1 MPYEIGG
8 RADKLG
14 NRFEVRWVIYQLM
27 EILEEKI
34 DYVILE
40 ALGDDERGVDVW
52 IGKTN
57 NTKEGQQCK
66 GRNGSKEIWDFASVN
81 GRGIFKNWK
90 HQLDADQ
97 LNKVSLVSPLAFTNL
112 EDLIERAKT
121 NESPMDFYN
130 NQILSSSKDFIK
142 FFKNFCNSM
151 DLNPENAQDLIKSI
165 SYLRRILYRQIP
177 DAMLKEIVLKKI
189 NYLFIGNEEQIYNT
203 FVAWIID
210 GDIYG
215 KELTRTE
222 ILKFLKDKEI
232 DFRNLALDSR
242 IVPRINEL
250 NQEYINGF
258 YCIDNNLIYRE
269 EFDKCKE
276 IINSEKSLIIHGKA
290 GRGKS
295 GCTLSIVEYCK
306 EEKIPYLA
314 IKLDRR
320 VPNGSSEKWGK
331 EIGLPASI
339 AHCLHSVSKNEKAV
353 LILDQLD
360 ALRWTQAHSRDALL
374 VCAEVINQIYQLNL
388 ERKHKIA
395 VVFVCRTYDLEN
407 DNNINSLFNDYGN
420 GTKFEWSK
428 VKVSVF
434 TEDIVRKVI
443 GDRYSLLTSK
453 LQRVIQIPSNLFIW
467 QQLSP
472 QESYAEC
479 SSTGHLITKWWN
491 QLERKCAD
499 YGLDVKEMNEII
511 NQIVDWLEKKGRIYF
526 PKNLINNSSYLEFLS
541 SNEFLIIQDSKVF
554 FAHQSILDNFF
565 ADKMLQKYFDEKNI
579 TEIVGEKDRQTPGK
593 RYQVQMLMEKLLEFE
608 SHDFLDI
615 GQKLFESKE
624 VRYFIKFVFIEVL
637 NQIEILD
644 NAIQDFILDKCEDE
658 MWSSYVINNVVFA
671 KPQYVRTLREG
682 GLLEKW
688 FADSEKKKTVFNL
701 LASISPD
708 YNIEDI
714 NFIKKHAFLSEKDD
728 EQFARCFSHDITQD
742 QEDFFELRMKLYE
755 KYPRLA
761 NGYYEFESALKKNE
775 IRSVRVLRLLLQNKL
790 KNQATNNHDY
800 GEDFFIK
807 DSETLINK
815 GQEVI
820 EILLPCVPLKDDGSL
835 LYSDW
840 SGNTIHRKTLERACI
855 QLIKKA
861 NAAIICSDPQLFWEK
876 YKHYM
881 GKNFQLFNEIILDGF
896 TYMPKQYSDKIIGYL
911 AENIGNNTIS
921 DTDNAS
927 DKLLL
932 AKKVLAIHA
941 NYCDMSI
948 YQQLESQIIH
958 YTSPQAKDTYIRRVD
973 FSKEEGNPNVYW
985 SFWGDLQFELLRE
998 LPEKRLSKAAKE
1010 LLLVL
1015 GRKFPNGKT
1024 KYTDSFSPNGW
1035 VKSSVSGKE
1044 LTPQRWLEILTNKKL
1059 NHKKSTRWTEVYG
1072 GFIENPL
1079 ERFSDTFRDVVSKN
1093 TVEMI
1098 ELVLSNKDTI
1108 LEGFIDS
1115 WLSGIAYS
1123 DSIENISDDL
1133 LKKVLLCFPCDDK
1146 SQRARYFTDII
1157 EKRRDI
1163 IWPQEI
1169 LNTLIEIAINHKDPE
1184 LGSPNI
1190 TSKDDKEMKS
1200 VEMLQSNAIN
1210 CVRGS
1215 ALQAIG
1221 ALLWTHDSL
1230 FENFKNTIE
1239 KLTQDENDA
1248 VKFATLYC
1256 LWPSYN
1262 LDREWTEGVLLALYE
1277 KDIRFAGFHR
1287 TRNML
1292 FLLYPRY
1299 RQKVLQVIQR
1309 CFISDDERLIQIG
1322 SMSISEMFIVNNEF
1336 AEIIGNTGV
1345 LTEKQAEGILDIAL
1359 LYFKETEYNPLVK
1372 QIILKFKKSSLN
1384 IEHTISRLFYD
1395 NLVDLDRD
1403 KDFLIEIVGSDL
1415 SRKLVHSFVR
1425 YLENESKSIIDFEE
1439 IILSMGTN
1447 IVQFR
1452 DKNNDYWGVE
1462 DEISKLIIG
1471 LYDETT
1477 NLKSPQMKAISDKC
1491 LDLWDLMYENQI
1503 GSIRNLSQKIMD
1515 R

>member
-40 ALGDDERGVDVW
+40 ALGDDERGIDVW

-151 DLNPENAQDLIKSI
+151 DLNPDNAQDLIKSI

-407 DNNINSLFNDYGN
+407 DNNINSLFNDYRN

-472 QESYAEC
+472 QENYAEC

-688 FADSEKKKTVFNL
+688 FADSEKKKIVFNL

-775 IRSVRVLRLLLQNKL
+775 IRSVRILRLLLQNKL
-790 KNQATNNHDY
+790 KNQATNNHNY

-840 SGNTIHRKTLERACI
+840 SEDTIHRKTLERACI

-958 YTSPQAKDTYIRRVD
+958 YTSPQAKDTYIRRID

-1024 KYTDSFSPNGW
+1024 KYTDSFSPSGR

-1044 LTPQRWLEILTNKKL
+1044 LPPQRWLEILTNKKL

-1072 GFIENPL
+1072 GFTKNSL

>member
-40 ALGDDERGVDVW
+40 ALGDDERGIDVW

-151 DLNPENAQDLIKSI
+151 DLNPDNAQDLIKSI

-407 DNNINSLFNDYGN
+407 DNNINSLFNDYRN

-472 QESYAEC
+472 QENYAEC

-511 NQIVDWLEKKGRIYF
+511 NQIVDWLKKKEGYTF
-526 PKNLINNSSYLEFLS
+526 PKIL
-541 SNEFLIIQDSKVF
+541 LII
-554 FAHQSILDNFF
+554 
-565 ADKMLQKYFDEKNI
+565 
-579 TEIVGEKDRQTPGK
+579 
-593 RYQVQMLMEKLLEFE
+593 
-608 SHDFLDI
+608 
-615 GQKLFESKE
+615 
-624 VRYFIKFVFIEVL
+624 
-637 NQIEILD
+637 
-644 NAIQDFILDKCEDE
+644 
-658 MWSSYVINNVVFA
+658 
-671 KPQYVRTLREG
+671 
-682 GLLEKW
+682 
-688 FADSEKKKTVFNL
+688 
-701 LASISPD
+701 
-708 YNIEDI
+708 
-714 NFIKKHAFLSEKDD
+714 
-728 EQFARCFSHDITQD
+728 
-742 QEDFFELRMKLYE
+742 
-755 KYPRLA
+755 
-761 NGYYEFESALKKNE
+761 
-775 IRSVRVLRLLLQNKL
+775 
-790 KNQATNNHDY
+790 
-800 GEDFFIK
+800 
-807 DSETLINK
+807 
-815 GQEVI
+815 
-820 EILLPCVPLKDDGSL
+820 
-835 LYSDW
+835 
-840 SGNTIHRKTLERACI
+840 
-855 QLIKKA
+855 
-861 NAAIICSDPQLFWEK
+861 
-876 YKHYM
+876 
-881 GKNFQLFNEIILDGF
+881 
-896 TYMPKQYSDKIIGYL
+896 
-911 AENIGNNTIS
+911 
-921 DTDNAS
+921 
-927 DKLLL
+927 
-932 AKKVLAIHA
+932 
-941 NYCDMSI
+941 
-948 YQQLESQIIH
+948 
-958 YTSPQAKDTYIRRVD
+958 RR
-973 FSKEEGNPNVYW
+973 
-985 SFWGDLQFELLRE
+985 
-998 LPEKRLSKAAKE
+998 
-1010 LLLVL
+1010 
-1015 GRKFPNGKT
+1015 
-1024 KYTDSFSPNGW
+1024 
-1035 VKSSVSGKE
+1035 
-1044 LTPQRWLEILTNKKL
+1044 I
-1059 NHKKSTRWTEVYG
+1059 
-1072 GFIENPL
+1072 
-1079 ERFSDTFRDVVSKN
+1079 
-1093 TVEMI
+1093 
-1098 ELVLSNKDTI
+1098 
-1108 LEGFIDS
+1108 
-1115 WLSGIAYS
+1115 
-1123 DSIENISDDL
+1123 
-1133 LKKVLLCFPCDDK
+1133 
-1146 SQRARYFTDII
+1146 
-1157 EKRRDI
+1157 
-1163 IWPQEI
+1163 
-1169 LNTLIEIAINHKDPE
+1169 
-1184 LGSPNI
+1184 
-1190 TSKDDKEMKS
+1190 
-1200 VEMLQSNAIN
+1200 
-1210 CVRGS
+1210 
-1215 ALQAIG
+1215 
-1221 ALLWTHDSL
+1221 
-1230 FENFKNTIE
+1230 
-1239 KLTQDENDA
+1239 
-1248 VKFATLYC
+1248 
-1256 LWPSYN
+1256 
-1262 LDREWTEGVLLALYE
+1262 
-1277 KDIRFAGFHR
+1277 
-1287 TRNML
+1287 
-1292 FLLYPRY
+1292 
-1299 RQKVLQVIQR
+1299 
-1309 CFISDDERLIQIG
+1309 
-1322 SMSISEMFIVNNEF
+1322 
-1336 AEIIGNTGV
+1336 
-1345 LTEKQAEGILDIAL
+1345 
-1359 LYFKETEYNPLVK
+1359 
-1372 QIILKFKKSSLN
+1372 
-1384 IEHTISRLFYD
+1384 
-1395 NLVDLDRD
+1395 
-1403 KDFLIEIVGSDL
+1403 
-1415 SRKLVHSFVR
+1415 
-1425 YLENESKSIIDFEE
+1425 
-1439 IILSMGTN
+1439 
-1447 IVQFR
+1447 
-1452 DKNNDYWGVE
+1452 
-1462 DEISKLIIG
+1462 
-1471 LYDETT
+1471 
-1477 NLKSPQMKAISDKC
+1477 
-1491 LDLWDLMYENQI
+1491 
-1503 GSIRNLSQKIMD
+1503 
-1515 R
+1515 

>member
-40 ALGDDERGVDVW
+40 ALGDDERGIDVW
-52 IGKTN
+52 VGKPN

-81 GRGIFKNWK
+81 GKGIFKNWK

-151 DLNPENAQDLIKSI
+151 DLNLENAQDLIKSI

-339 AHCLHSVSKNEKAV
+339 AHCLHSISKNEKAV

-360 ALRWTQAHSRDALL
+360 ALRWTQSHSRDALL

-388 ERKHKIA
+388 ERQHKIA

-420 GTKFEWSK
+420 GAKFEWSK

-453 LQRVIQIPSNLFIW
+453 LQSVIQIPSNLFIW

-491 QLERKCAD
+491 QLERKCVD

-526 PKNLINNSSYLEFLS
+526 PKNLINSSSYLEFLS
-541 SNEFLIIQDSKVF
+541 SNEFLMIQDSKVS

-608 SHDFLDI
+608 SHDFLDM

-644 NAIQDFILDKCEDE
+644 SAIQDFILDKCEDE

-742 QEDFFELRMKLYE
+742 QDDFFELRMKLYE

-761 NGYYEFESALKKNE
+761 NGYYEFKSAFKKNE
-775 IRSVRVLRLLLQNKL
+775 IRGVRVLRLLLQNKL
-790 KNQATNNHDY
+790 NDQATNNHNY

-807 DSETLINK
+807 DSDTPINN
-815 GQEVI
+815 GREVI
-820 EILLPCVPLKDDGSL
+820 EILLPCVPLKDDDSL

-840 SGNTIHRKTLERACI
+840 SGNSIHRKTLERACI

-896 TYMPKQYSDKIIGYL
+896 SYMPKQYSDKIVGYL

-921 DTDNAS
+921 NTDNAS

-941 NYCDMSI
+941 NYCDMSR

-958 YTSPQAKDTYIRRVD
+958 YTSPQAKDTYIRRID

-985 SFWGDLQFELLRE
+985 SFWGDLQFELLSE

-1024 KYTDSFSPNGW
+1024 KYSDSFSHSGW

-1044 LTPQRWLEILTNKKL
+1044 LSPQRWLEILTNKKL

-1072 GFIENPL
+1072 GFIENSL
-1079 ERFSDTFRDVVSKN
+1079 ESFSDTFRGVVSKN

-1133 LKKVLLCFPCDDK
+1133 LKKVLLCFPYDDK

-1157 EKRRDI
+1157 EKRSDI

-1190 TSKDDKEMKS
+1190 TNKDDKEMKS

-1277 KDIRFAGFHR
+1277 KDIRFAGFQR

-1299 RQKVLQVIQR
+1299 RQQVLQVIQR
-1309 CFISDDERLIQIG
+1309 CFNSDDERLIQIG
-1322 SMSISEMFIVNNEF
+1322 SMSTSEMFIVNNEF
-1336 AEIIGNTGV
+1336 TEIIGNTGV

-1359 LYFKETEYNPLVK
+1359 LYFKKTEYNLLVK

-1477 NLKSPQMKAISDKC
+1477 NLKSPKMKAISDKC